1 MGLESIS
8 NSELSLGLT
17 LGAPVVKP
25 GKNRRPWRLD
35 DLRVPPAMAGNLQK
49 WMFIIPY
56 HKSPGSQKHIPE
68 TVCKALQTHA
78 FLGRRQKSTF
88 SVALGFPPWFSPF
101 PPGNAHVPRGRELM
115 PLPLAQTWQA
125 EKSSWYDS
133 MVFTS
138 FISNFSRD
146 IFPTFHYRRVYLTL
160 NHIKPP
166 FIPLN
171 R

>member
-68 TVCKALQTHA
+68 SVFKALQTNA

-101 PPGNAHVPRGRELM
+101 PPWKCPCSTGPRVDAPTAGSNVASWKIQLLRLHGFYQFYLQFLSGDFRHIS
-115 PLPLAQTWQA
+115 LP
-125 EKSSWYDS
+125 EGISDIKS
-133 MVFTS
+133 
-138 FISNFSRD
+138 
-146 IFPTFHYRRVYLTL
+146 H
-160 NHIKPP
+160 
-166 FIPLN
+166 
-171 R
+171 